1 MCNRLPSSREVYI
14 FQRGLG
20 QREGEGMEMKGRG
33 GKETNFIAKFG
44 RYVSIIGASE
54 DTDKNIS

>member
-1 MCNRLPSSREVYI
+1 MDLENLLLYGNISMEI
-14 FQRGLG
+14 DTLG
-20 QREGEGMEMKGRG
+20 Q
-33 GKETNFIAKFG
+33 NFIAKFG